1 MFQFEANEK
10 TVVKQLQVLERAL
23 STDPKTERRLRKLIG
38 DVIKEAREEVVRAV
52 GSSMENDPKG
62 AKNSIRRSVYKKI
75 LGANLNIFDSR
86 KAGSPTSYEPPRK
99 LDANPRQRGGNRVP
113 KSARTRQLQSYGPKD
128 RGFILRFLNS
138 GTTDREAG
146 SRGNGRLH
154 GYRGSI
160 AARDFFRQD
169 AQVEME
175 KAVERLSQIV
185 EFELAK
191 IMNENN

>member
-10 TVVKQLQVLERAL
+10 TVVKQLQVLEKAL

-52 GSSMENDPKG
+52 GSSMVSDPRG
-62 AKNSIRRSVYKKI
+62 TKNSVRRTVYKKI
-75 LGANLNIFDSR
+75 LGANLNIFNSQ
-86 KAGSPTSYEPPRK
+86 KAGAPSDYEPPRK
-99 LDANPRQRGGNRVP
+99 LDSNPRQRGGNRVP
-113 KSARTRQLQSYGPKD
+113 RSPNTRRLMFYNSKD

-138 GTTDREAG
+138 GTGIREAG
-146 SRGNGRLH
+146 TKGGRLH
-154 GYRGSI
+154 GNRGAI
-160 AARDFFRQD
+160 AARNFFRQN